1 MNAQQEWELAVSRPD
16 GTVSATLSLT
26 VAGNVVTGT
35 SSRSDGLTAAIV
47 DGSFDGDVLT
57 YDIEIHDPAPA
68 RLHFE
73 LTVSGDTLF
82 GVFTSAQAGEG
93 KVTGT
98 RI

>member
-1 MNAQQEWELAVSRPD
+1 MIAQGNWELAVSRPD
-16 GTVSATLSLT
+16 GEVSATLSLT
-26 VAGNVVTGT
+26 GAGNVVTGT
-35 SSRSDGLTAAIV
+35 SSRSDGLTTAIL
-47 DGSFDGDVLT
+47 DGRFDGDVLT
-57 YDIEIHDPAPA
+57 YDIEIRDPAPA

-93 KVTGT
+93 KVTGK